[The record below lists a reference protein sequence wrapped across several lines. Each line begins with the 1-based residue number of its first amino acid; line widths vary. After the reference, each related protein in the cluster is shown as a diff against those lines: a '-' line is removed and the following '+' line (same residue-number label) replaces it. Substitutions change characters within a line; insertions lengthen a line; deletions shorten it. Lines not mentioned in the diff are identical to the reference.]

1 MRRRRYSHE
10 NNVLRKIFVM
20 WDTVVDYILAGI
32 FFFFVGSTVGWC
44 IEVLFRRFFS
54 AKRWINPGFLTGPC
68 LPLYGFGTVG
78 LFALSFLPIH
88 TGHEWLDALLI
99 IVIMGVVMTLI
110 EYIAGL
116 IFIKGMK
123 IRLWDYSKQWGNIQ
137 GLICPLFSLL
147 WLVVAAAFYF
157 LMTDNLV
164 AMLLWFVDNI
174 EFSYVV
180 GIASGI
186 FIIDFAHSMHLS
198 AKIRKFAQEHEIVV
212 HYEKL
217 KETISDKVKEFE
229 DKHPKFMFPFEY
241 MEQLKE
247 HLKQNKEKFSAKTR
261 GKKAA
266 KQSRKGK

>member
-1 MRRRRYSHE
+1 M
-10 NNVLRKIFVM
+10 
-20 WDTVVDYILAGI
+20 
-32 FFFFVGSTVGWC
+32 
-44 IEVLFRRFFS
+44 
-54 AKRWINPGFLTGPC
+54 
-68 LPLYGFGTVG
+68 G

-157 LMTDNLV
+157 LMTDKLV

-180 GIASGI
+180 GIASGV
-186 FIIDFAHSMHLS
+186 FIIDFAHSMRLS

-261 GKKAA
+261 CKKAA
-266 KQSRKGK
+266 KQPREGK